1 MSKSL
6 YTSLCLLGVFILG
19 GTVESLAA
27 DSGTLKQ
34 YLLIAEHASFLAVTD
49 EDFETS
55 IRLRI
60 EDAGGEFVSYSFRGV
75 GAKNY
80 LVVRFPTSSAL
91 EAFLGNAADAVEVI
105 EMGPGP
111 TVALAA
117 ATAGEVPS
125 SPALGEPPKEVAGV
139 QPDVEPAAP
148 PVPGAWKR
156 INSRWVNAEPFT
168 GLFLDFVRF
177 CQGEDSRNQ
186 VGDLNDF
193 DNPEIRGQRAGFQG
207 TLNFK
212 NPWRWAIFG
221 AYNGFNAGF
230 ERGESPVWSLFDLWV
245 EIPVPKLG
253 FVTVGKAKEP
263 FSMERMMAGGYMGF
277 MERAVGTDTF
287 TPSRTDGVSVK
298 GTFAGKRMNLGSG
311 YSVSGIGKERD
322 TGHSWVGRLAG
333 LPLDDPHGKGL
344 LHVAGEVRYANVDSF
359 RFRVTPEVSNVPD
372 FVDTDP
378 IPGDGATY
386 LLGEVYYR
394 RKSFF
399 FASEQLY
406 NWVRSSQNGD
416 PFLWSAFA
424 QATWTVTGEGRD
436 YDYDRGVFRIMT
448 PQTDVIRGGSGLLEL
463 GLRYSTV
470 DLDDAGLHGGTLSR
484 LSASVSWYM
493 RWNIVTN
500 FVWGL
505 ARRDRLGATS
515 YTQEDI
521 QISVETSGSPQVVVY
536 AARA

>member
-6 YTSLCLLGVFILG
+6 YTSLCLLVVFILG

-34 YLLIAEHASFLAVTD
+34 YLLIAEPASFLAVTD

-117 ATAGEVPS
+117 ATAGEEPS
-125 SPALGEPPKEVAGV
+125 SPALGELPKEVAGV

-193 DNPEIRGQRAGFQG
+193 ENPEIRGLRTGFQG

-230 ERGESPVWSLFDLWV
+230 EQGESPVWSLFDLWV

-263 FSMERMMAGGYMGF
+263 FSMERNDGRRLYGVHGEGGRNRHVHPFSNRRGQRQRYICRQAD
-277 MERAVGTDTF
+277 EL
-287 TPSRTDGVSVK
+287 
-298 GTFAGKRMNLGSG
+298 GKRLFRQ
-311 YSVSGIGKERD
+311 RD
-322 TGHSWVGRLAG
+322 REIT
-333 LPLDDPHGKGL
+333 
-344 LHVAGEVRYANVDSF
+344 RYW
-359 RFRVTPEVSNVPD
+359 P
-372 FVDTDP
+372 
-378 IPGDGATY
+378 
-386 LLGEVYYR
+386 LLGR
-394 RKSFF
+394 
-399 FASEQLY
+399 
-406 NWVRSSQNGD
+406 
-416 PFLWSAFA
+416 
-424 QATWTVTGEGRD
+424 T
-436 YDYDRGVFRIMT
+436 
-448 PQTDVIRGGSGLLEL
+448 
-463 GLRYSTV
+463 
-470 DLDDAGLHGGTLSR
+470 
-484 LSASVSWYM
+484 
-493 RWNIVTN
+493 
-500 FVWGL
+500 
-505 ARRDRLGATS
+505 ARR
-515 YTQEDI
+515 
-521 QISVETSGSPQVVVY
+521 SP
-536 AARA
+536 AR